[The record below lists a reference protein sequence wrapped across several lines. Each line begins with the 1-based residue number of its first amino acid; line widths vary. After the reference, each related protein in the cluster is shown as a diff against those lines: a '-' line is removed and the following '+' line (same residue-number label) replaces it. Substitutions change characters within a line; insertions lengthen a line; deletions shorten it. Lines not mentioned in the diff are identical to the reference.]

1 MERGER
7 MKRGY
12 PYPKLPGFLLN
23 VPEQYR
29 RELFWWGRERP
40 VERMYRK
47 WKKGRDKRWGKYD

>member
-1 MERGER
+1 